1 MNRYRDGGRT
11 RENVPE
17 QDPPRPSSPLPPAGD
32 RVAGECPSRKTPPD
46 PLRELRRRADGVF
59 SRLDPGEWE
68 AEDLLVA
75 GILYLLYRESGDGE
89 LLTAILAYLF
99 L

>member
-1 MNRYRDGGRT
+1 M
-11 RENVPE
+11 RESVPE
-17 QDPPRPSSPLPPAGD
+17 QEPPRPVSPLPP
-32 RVAGECPSRKTPPD
+32 PSGGCAQKTPPD

-59 SRLDPGEWE
+59 SRLDPGKWE

>member
-1 MNRYRDGGRT
+1 MNRYKDGGRM
-11 RENVPE
+11 RESVPE
-17 QDPPRPSSPLPPAGD
+17 QEPPRPASPLPP
-32 RVAGECPSRKTPPD
+32 PSEGCRAQKTPPD
-46 PLRELRRRADGVF
+46 PLRELWRRADGVF
-59 SRLDPGEWE
+59 SRLDPGKWE